1 MTSASC
7 QTTSWTPRL
16 GSTHT
21 AARRRGHSPG
31 GSWKFWM
38 LVGFCGG
45 CGRRG
50 ARTVGVSVARIPPVV
65 AEGRPGQALGHRA
78 GRALGSPVGG
88 ARGRRQEAGGGG
100 GQCPLHSWPEDHAG
114 PRAGRAAWSPV
125 CGGGGA
131 G

>member
-7 QTTSWTPRL
+7 QPDNFLDSRL

-65 AEGRPGQALGHRA
+65 AEGVLGRLWVTALA
-78 GRALGSPVGG
+78 EPLGV
-88 ARGRRQEAGGGG
+88 
-100 GQCPLHSWPEDHAG
+100 
-114 PRAGRAAWSPV
+114 
-125 CGGGGA
+125 
-131 G
+131 